1 MIAAMNV
8 GAVSRPLPVVAAG
21 DEEANRLLDRMAV
34 APLGYFERRTLLK
47 AARRLGTEP
56 LQRLCQA
63 GVKIRI
69 PDDPNA
75 MRAAYYPSTKTLSI
89 APRRLDV
96 STVLHELGHALD
108 DLAAPDEGEK
118 PVLRSER
125 DPRLQQLH
133 QSYCQ
138 RVDELS
144 WWQKFC
150 SRTMWS
156 DYARTNPQEYLAE
169 GVMDFTR
176 SPHHNQRLLQADPEL
191 HAYVQGLLVDVS
203 A

>member
-1 MIAAMNV
+1 MMAAMKV
-8 GAVSRPLPVVAAG
+8 GSVLQPLAPAS
-21 DEEANRLLDRMAV
+21 DNEANRLLDQMAV

-47 AARRLGTEP
+47 AARRLGSDP
-56 LQRLCQA
+56 LRRLCEA

-69 PDDPNA
+69 PDDPEA
-75 MRAAYYPSTKTLSI
+75 MRAAYHPSSKTLSI

-133 QSYCQ
+133 QSYCR

-150 SRTMWS
+150 SQTMWS
-156 DYARTNPQEYLAE
+156 DYARTSPQEYLAE

-176 SPHHNQRLLQADPEL
+176 SPHHNQRLLRADPEL